1 MQAEYG
7 FSFLYGDTRF
17 TQNNLSDGKI
27 NINNELEI
35 NTKIEYYDKYNS
47 KYWVNE
53 YCALADTKIIS
64 QLNDI
69 DIFIEFDKPYINPRI
84 GMRHSKTTTTVTSFR
99 GSNCDEREGEPIE
112 REIHPGETL
121 EYACEGGRSAS
132 GTMPYFRINCG
143 GSGVIVAIGWTGQWK
158 CKFECTDKGIS
169 CVAGVENAEFYLK
182 KGEKIRTASAIVTE
196 YNNGAINGHNMLRR
210 TIKER
215 CIIGKGKRK
224 LYADVSAMTWGAMK
238 SSTML
243 EHIDGFIKN
252 DVGVECLWID
262 AGWHGHSV
270 VESKNE
276 YIGDWWMQ
284 AGSWNVHMLDHPDA
298 LEEVAKKLSDNSMR
312 LLLWAEIERV
322 ACGSDWD
329 KEYSDYLI
337 SANEHYKLLNFGKDE
352 AVELAYNTLSKIFEK
367 LNVICYRQ
375 DFNCEPLEVWRN
387 CDSKDRKG
395 ITEIKYING
404 LYKLWDKLLQRF
416 PKLYIDNCASG
427 GRRNDIEMLSRSVAL
442 WRSDYQ
448 CAFDADSDNTQAH
461 NTGFSCLFP
470 YSATGI
476 NGEMDD
482 VYEIRSCYGS
492 GFNVHNW
499 WWTEDDSVEYT
510 PKMDILKKAIREY
523 KEIRHLFGCDFYPLT
538 PYDRSKENWCVWQYN
553 SQEDSEGVV
562 IAFRREKS
570 PVNSMKI
577 QLNGLSNDDYVF
589 TNYDTNENF
598 TANGEEL
605 MKNGLEICLQDKRSS
620 TVFVYKKNNQ
630 S

>member
-1 MQAEYG
+1 MKAEYG

-17 TQNNLSDGKI
+17 TQNNLSDGRI
-27 NINNELEI
+27 NINNELEV

-69 DIFIEFDKPYINPRI
+69 DIFIEFDKAYISPVVGR
-84 GMRHSKTTTTVTSFR
+84 RHSETTTTVTSFR
-99 GSNCDEREGEPIE
+99 GSNCNECEGEPIE
-112 REIHPGETL
+112 KEIRPGEVL
-121 EYACEGGRSAS
+121 EYACEYGRSAS

-143 GSGVIVAIGWTGQWK
+143 DSGVIVAIGWTGQWK
-158 CKFECTDKGIS
+158 CKLECTDKGIS
-169 CVAGVENAEFYLK
+169 FIAGIEDSEFYLK

-215 CIIGKGKRK
+215 CVIGKGERR

-238 SSTML
+238 SSTMI
-243 EHIDGFIKN
+243 EHIEGFIKN
-252 DVGVECLWID
+252 DIGVECMWID

-276 YIGDWWMQ
+276 HIGDWWLHV
-284 AGSWNVHMLDHPDA
+284 GSWNIHMLDHPDA
-298 LEEVAKKLSDNSMR
+298 LEEVSKKIGDNNMR

-322 ACGSDWD
+322 ADGSDWD

-337 SANEHYKLLNFGKDE
+337 SDNEHCKLLDLGKDE
-352 AVELAYNTLSKIFEK
+352 AVELAYNTLSEVFEK

-375 DFNCEPLEVWRN
+375 DFNCEPLAVWRN
-387 CDSKDRKG
+387 NDSKDRKG
-395 ITEIKYING
+395 ITEINYING

-416 PKLYIDNCASG
+416 PKLYIDNCSSG

-448 CAFDADSDNTQAH
+448 CSFDADSDNTQAH

-492 GFNVHNW
+492 GFNAHNW
-499 WWTEDDSVEYT
+499 WWTEDNPVEYT
-510 PKMDILKKAIREY
+510 PKMDILKKTIREY
-523 KEIRHLFGCDFYPLT
+523 KKIRHLFGCDFYPLT

-553 SQEDSEGVV
+553 SPEDGEGVV

-570 PVNSMKI
+570 PISSMKI
-577 QLNGLSNDDYVF
+577 QLNGLSGDDYIF
-589 TNYDTNENF
+589 TNYDTNEKF
-598 TANGEEL
+598 TVNGEEL
-605 MKNGLEICLQDKRSS
+605 MKNGLEISLQEKRSS
-620 TVFVYKKNNQ
+620 TVFAYRKNN
-630 S
+630 